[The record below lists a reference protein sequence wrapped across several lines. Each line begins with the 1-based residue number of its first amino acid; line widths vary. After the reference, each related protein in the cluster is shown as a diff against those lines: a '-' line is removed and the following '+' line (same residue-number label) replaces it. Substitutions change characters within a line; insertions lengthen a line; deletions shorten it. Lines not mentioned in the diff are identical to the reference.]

1 MSKKATNFQEKVWE
15 ALRLIPCGKVTTYK
29 AVADFLQTKAV
40 RAVGTAAGKNPY
52 APDIPCHRIVLSDG
66 KVGNYSDVRGVD
78 KKIELLASEGVFVK
92 DSKIVDFKEKL
103 FIYPEI
109 Q

>member
-1 MSKKATNFQEKVWE
+1 MNKKATNFQEKVWE
-15 ALRLIPCGKVTTYK
+15 ALKLIPCGRVTTYK
-29 AVADFLQTKAV
+29 AVADFLHTKAV
-40 RAVGTAAGKNPY
+40 RAVGTAVGKNPY
-52 APDIPCHRIVLSDG
+52 APDVPCHRVVLSDG
-66 KVGNYSDVRGVD
+66 KVGSYSDPQGVN

-103 FIYPEI
+103 FIYTET